1 MISGLRPAPPAS
13 VAADGIVA
21 SLYAGPVMVATP
33 GIGEATLLPEA
44 SVASRALAIGLQV
57 PVMIDVP
64 KEEMA
69 GGVAPGGGCGDSTPV
84 VPTALLASTVALGAA
99 TAISVVGHVMIV
111 PMVLPGIG
119 PKLPRLS
126 WIAPN
131 GLAVLAPPVGI
142 VPGTAAGDVMGIAAG
157 DVVRIAGELRV
168 VVDGPCAKA
177 ELPLNN
183 IMAAII
189 RTKPR
194 IGASCARRTKLLSLR
209 DL

>member
-1 MISGLRPAPPAS
+1 
-13 VAADGIVA
+13 
-21 SLYAGPVMVATP
+21 MVATP
-33 GIGEATLLPEA
+33 GIGEATLLPKA
-44 SVASRALAIGLQV
+44 SVASRALAVGLQV

-69 GGVAPGGGCGDSTPV
+69 GGVAPGGSCGDSTPV

-99 TAISVVGHVMIV
+99 TAMPVVGHVMIV

-126 WIAPN
+126 WSAPN
-131 GLAVLAPPVGI
+131 GLAGLAPAVGI
-142 VPGTAAGDVMGIAAG
+142 VPGTAAGDVMGTVMGIAAG

-168 VVDGPCAKA
+168 VVDGACAKA
-177 ELPLNN
+177 ELPPNN
-183 IMAAII
+183 TVAAII

-194 IGASCARRTKLLSLR
+194 IGASCA
-209 DL
+209 